1 MPWARSFCPFRACG
15 AYLRNLSNFTNHKVQ
30 SSKFQVQS
38 FKFKVS
44 SSKFQVQSFKFIV
57 SSSKFQVQSKMNYK
71 IILASNSPRRK
82 ELLAGLDIPFEVKV
96 IKGIDE
102 SYPETLDAYEVAEY
116 ISSKKAEAY
125 RGLLDEE
132 PSGKAS
138 EEQAGNPS
146 EKASE
151 KQGEEAVQTLI
162 LTADTVVI
170 APTADEQNDQEG
182 KGVILGKPKDEE
194 DAVRMLRMLS
204 GKTHHVVTGVCLT
217 TRSQQRHFS
226 VITEVTFKHLSDA
239 EISYYISHYKPFD
252 KAGAYGI
259 QEWIGYVG
267 CTGLK
272 GSYFNVMGLPV
283 QRIYEEIASM

>member
-1 MPWARSFCPFRACG
+1 
-15 AYLRNLSNFTNHKVQ
+15 
-30 SSKFQVQS
+30 
-38 FKFKVS
+38 
-44 SSKFQVQSFKFIV
+44 
-57 SSSKFQVQSKMNYK
+57 MNYK

-125 RGLLDEE
+125 RGLLDEDL
-132 PSGKAS
+132 SGKAS
-138 EEQAGNPS
+138 EEQAGKPS
-146 EKASE
+146 GKASE
-151 KQGEEAVQTLI
+151 KQDEETVQTLI

>member
-1 MPWARSFCPFRACG
+1 
-15 AYLRNLSNFTNHKVQ
+15 
-30 SSKFQVQS
+30 
-38 FKFKVS
+38 
-44 SSKFQVQSFKFIV
+44 
-57 SSSKFQVQSKMNYK
+57 MNYK

-182 KGVILGKPKDEE
+182 KGVILGK
-194 DAVRMLRMLS
+194 
-204 GKTHHVVTGVCLT
+204 
-217 TRSQQRHFS
+217 
-226 VITEVTFKHLSDA
+226 TE
-239 EISYYISHYKPFD
+239 
-252 KAGAYGI
+252 G
-259 QEWIGYVG
+259 
-267 CTGLK
+267 
-272 GSYFNVMGLPV
+272 
-283 QRIYEEIASM
+283 